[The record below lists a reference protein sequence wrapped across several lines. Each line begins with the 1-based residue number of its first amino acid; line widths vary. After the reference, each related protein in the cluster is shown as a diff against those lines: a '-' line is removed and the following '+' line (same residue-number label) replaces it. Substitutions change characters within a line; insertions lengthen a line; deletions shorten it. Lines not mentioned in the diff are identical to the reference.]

1 MEVLFYMVKTFSE
14 LIAAAQQKD
23 PKKLSVAV
31 AEDIEVLSAVKKAK
45 ELNIVEPILVGNR
58 EKIEEISRE
67 IGFDLKDIEIVDEKD
82 GQLAAR
88 KATELV
94 SSGKAHI
101 LMKGLID
108 TSIIM
113 KQVLD
118 KEIGLRTE
126 KIISHVAVFDVDT
139 YHKLLFVTDAAMNIS
154 PDLNQKKDII
164 LNAVSLAHS
173 MGIDNPKVAVIA
185 AKEKVSPKMEATIHA
200 KELAEMNKNGEIT
213 GCIVDGPF
221 ALDNAI
227 SRKAAETKGIKSEV
241 AGDADILLMPY
252 IEAGNVLYKSLTYF
266 ANSKNAGIILG
277 AKAPIVLTSRA
288 DSEETK
294 LYSIVLAVLLSSK

>member
-1 MEVLFYMVKTFSE
+1 MVKTFSE

>member
-1 MEVLFYMVKTFSE
+1 MAKTFSD
-14 LIAAAQQKD
+14 LITIAQQKE
-23 PKKLSVAV
+23 PKRLSVAV
-31 AEDIEVLSAVKKAK
+31 AEDREVLSAVKEAK
-45 ELNIVEPILVGNR
+45 DLNIIEPILVGNK
-58 EKIEEISRE
+58 EKIEEISYE
-67 IGFDLKDIEIVDEKD
+67 IGFDLENIEIIDEKD

-88 KATELV
+88 KATEQV

-118 KEIGLRTE
+118 KDIGLRTGN
-126 KIISHVAVFDVDT
+126 IISHVAVFDVDT

-154 PDLNQKKDII
+154 PDLNQKKEII
-164 LNAVSLAHS
+164 SNAVSLAHS

-185 AKEKVSPKMEATIHA
+185 AKEKVSTKMEATIHA
-200 KELAEMNKNGEIT
+200 KELAEMNRNGEIK

-227 SRKAAETKGIKSEV
+227 SKKAAETKGVKSEV
-241 AGDADILLMPY
+241 AGDADILLVPY

-266 ANSKNAGIILG
+266 AKSKNAGIILG